1 MILSAIDKEILVN
14 FARKIIKVLKNKL
27 LNEKK
32 AFSFFTF
39 RPSLHLVWN
48 SPGYPSAALPFHNI
62 FPLFPFLYKTLP
74 CPLLSATGFSAT
86 GHNIQINF

>member
-14 FARKIIKVLKNKL
+14 FARKIIKVLKNKP

-39 RPSLHLVWN
+39 RPSLCLVW
-48 SPGYPSAALPFHNI
+48 I
-62 FPLFPFLYKTLP
+62 
-74 CPLLSATGFSAT
+74 
-86 GHNIQINF
+86 